1 MTDIDTGSLS
11 FENEI
16 VKGSG
21 KNYKPDAK
29 FAGEILKIL
38 DKKIVGQELAKQQLS
53 LLISMFLNW
62 DHKKSPRHAP
72 PNAMVIG
79 PSGSGKT
86 FSFEVIEEELDL
98 PSLIID
104 ATTLSPNG
112 AREGTNVGSIPN
124 LAIKHASGSDR
135 CIVFLDEFDKLTSR
149 PHVDRNAYWKEDIQR
164 GLLKVIEGQSN
175 TSPADQGNKRV
186 PKMYFALGGAFTDI
200 SKQDKHRS
208 PETNRMLRN
217 APRDTIVAEDFINFG
232 FIRELVAR
240 IPAQIKY
247 EALPFD
253 FLVDILKHPVSSPLI
268 VWKNHFENIGKSV
281 TFTEDFYQKVAKRA
295 FDFGLGARGL
305 QQVVFAS
312 ISARA
317 FKYEGSKDDKI
328 VIDADL
334 LQY

>member
-1 MTDIDTGSLS
+1 MSEIDTELFS
-11 FENEI
+11 FEKEI
-16 VKGSG
+16 KKGSG
-21 KNYKPDAK
+21 KNYRPDAK
-29 FAGEILKIL
+29 YARDILELL
-38 DKKIVGQELAKQQLS
+38 DKKIVGQGLAKQQLS

-62 DHKKSPRHAP
+62 DHKENPRHAP
-72 PNAMVIG
+72 PNSMVIG
-79 PSGSGKT
+79 PSGTGKT

-112 AREGTNVGSIPN
+112 AREGTNVGKIPE
-124 LAIKHASGSDR
+124 LATKHASGSDR

-149 PHVDRNAYWKEDIQR
+149 PHVDRNAFWKEDIQR

-175 TSPADQGNKRV
+175 VSTDGSKDMRV

-200 SKQDKHRS
+200 SKQEKNRS

-232 FIRELVAR
+232 FIKELVSR

-247 EALPFD
+247 DPLPFD
-253 FLVDILKHPVSSPLI
+253 FLVDILKHPSSSPLI
-268 VWKNHFENIGKSV
+268 VWNNHFENLGKKL
-281 TFTEDFYQKVAKRA
+281 TFTDKFYTKVAERA

-312 ISARA
+312 IAAKA
-317 FKYEGSKDDKI
+317 FEYEGSSDSEI
-328 VIDADL
+328 VVDADL